1 MIMKSDK
8 AINWNDITLNKYL
21 EIQSIEQ
28 SETDILNKNSA
39 YINIVFD
46 IPYSENIYIK
56 DYNKY
61 TRELAFLS
69 TPIPTHAVK
78 TEYGKYHL
86 DKNISHITMAQ
97 FIDFKTYAQQND
109 MLGCLSVFLRPKNT
123 NYLEGYDIEEVKE
136 YIGNMPI
143 ADVLAV
149 YTFFLNYL
157 KRYTTLSLIYL
168 HLREKTLKRNPFK
181 SRLKK
186 LLPTR

>member
-1 MIMKSDK
+1 MKT
-8 AINWNDITLNKYL
+8 WNDITLNKYL

-28 SETDILNKNSA
+28 SETDILTKNSA
-39 YINIVFD
+39 YISIVFD
-46 IPYSENIYIK
+46 LPYSDNLLIK
-56 DYNKY
+56 DYNKH
-61 TRELAFLS
+61 TRELEFLS

-78 TEYGKYHL
+78 TQYGKYVL
-86 DKNISHITMAQ
+86 DKNIGNITLAQ
-97 FIDFKTYAQQND
+97 FIDFKTYSQQND

-123 NYLEGYDIEEVKE
+123 NYLEGYDIEELKE

-168 HLREKTLKRNPFK
+168 HLREKALKRKPFK

-186 LLPTR
+186 LLPMR